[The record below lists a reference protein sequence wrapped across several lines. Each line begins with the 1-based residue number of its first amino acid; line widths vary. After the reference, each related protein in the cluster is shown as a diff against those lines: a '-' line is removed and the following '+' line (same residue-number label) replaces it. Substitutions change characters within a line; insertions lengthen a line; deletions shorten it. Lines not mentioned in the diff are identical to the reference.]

1 MFNPQLT
8 VYKKGDCLTSMLG
21 SLFCKSSSIDHC
33 CAKMIGKNSRL
44 ICEKGR
50 LMCRKVYVKA
60 CAKKKSFCRKKQKDL
75 GYSKDF

>member
-1 MFNPQLT
+1 MNQKRAARHY
-8 VYKKGDCLTSMLG
+8 VG
-21 SLFCKSSSIDHC
+21 SPFCKSSSIEHC

-50 LMCRKVYVKA
+50 LICRKVYVKA
-60 CAKKKSFCRKKQKDL
+60 CAKKKSLSAEKKQKDL

>member
-1 MFNPQLT
+1 MFN
-8 VYKKGDCLTSMLG
+8 KKRGCLTSMLG
-21 SLFCKSSSIDHC
+21 SLFCKSSSIEHC

-50 LMCRKVYVKA
+50 LICRKVYVKA
-60 CAKKKSFCRKKQKDL
+60 CAKKKESFCRKKQKDL